1 MVLIYGV
8 WDNNLSLIV
17 DVKLLG
23 CLIEFINILIKV
35 FDEVGIIVFCKFL
48 NFDWFCKI
56 IINIWIFFLKWYW
69 IRDINFFMVGIDCKE
84 RIGVFF
90 NL

>member
-1 MVLIYGV
+1 M
-8 WDNNLSLIV
+8 

-23 CLIEFINILIKV
+23 CLTELIIILTKV
-35 FDEVGIIVFCKFL
+35 SDEAGIIAFCKSP
-48 NFDWFCKI
+48 NSDWLCYT

-69 IRDINFFMVGIDCKE
+69 IRDINILMVGTDRKE